1 MPDKAMGPLQQ
12 LQAVL
17 VTHRRSLSGLLLLG
31 VLAMTA
37 TLAMRWMSDPY
48 RFPLDVVEVK
58 GEFRYMEKTA
68 LQQAVAPHATGGFFT
83 VDVDS
88 IRAAAEALPWVYRAK
103 VRRIWPATLRLHITE
118 QQAVASWN
126 DSGYL
131 NAAGEAFYPQAGLS
145 PEGLPQLGGPDDQAA
160 RVLQRYSEVSR
171 TLQSLAMRVTQLTM
185 DKRRAWTLQL
195 DNGVELKLG
204 RAHPWQRLQRF
215 VRAYPNVFAGRMAD
229 LGRVD
234 MRYSNGFSVYW
245 QRQDAGEVIAKRDT

>member
-1 MPDKAMGPLQQ
+1 MPDKALSPLQQ
-12 LQAVL
+12 LQTVL
-17 VTHRRSLSGLLLLG
+17 ETHRRSLSGLLLLG

-37 TLAMRWMSDPY
+37 TLGKRWMSDPY

-58 GEFRYMEKTA
+58 GEFRYMEKSA
-68 LQQAVAPHATGGFFT
+68 LQTAVAPHATGGFFT

-131 NAAGEAFYPQAGLS
+131 NVAGEAFYPPVGMS

-160 RVLQRYSEVSR
+160 RVLQRYRDVSR

-185 DKRRAWTLQL
+185 DKRRAWTLHL

-204 RAHPWQRLQRF
+204 RAHPWQRLQLF
-215 VRAYPNVFAGRMAD
+215 VRAYPSVFDGRMAD
-229 LGRVD
+229 LRRVD

-245 QRQDAGEVIAKRDT
+245 QRQDASEVIAKRDT